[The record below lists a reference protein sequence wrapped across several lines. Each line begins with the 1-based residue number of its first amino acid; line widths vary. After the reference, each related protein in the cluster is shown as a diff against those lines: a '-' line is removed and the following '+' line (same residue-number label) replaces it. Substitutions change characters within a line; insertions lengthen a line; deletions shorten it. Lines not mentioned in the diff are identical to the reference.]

1 MTLADGPERI
11 VLPGKSME
19 DLIDEL
25 RKIKG
30 KGDGNLFAE
39 LADQFL
45 SRMPGWI
52 RQLESAARDNDSER
66 VRRQAHRLLG
76 LCQQIG
82 ADRMAAL
89 CVRLEQM
96 GDEEAD
102 EDLVSEVA
110 LLQREFEAAHRE
122 LDDRHLGD

>member
-1 MTLADGPERI
+1 MIE
-11 VLPGKSME
+11 
-19 DLIDEL
+19 EL

-30 KGDGNLFAE
+30 KGDGDLFTE

-52 RQLESAARDNDSER
+52 RQLETAARDHDSER

-76 LCQQIG
+76 LCRQIG
-82 ADRMAAL
+82 AERMAAL
-89 CVRLEQM
+89 CDRLEHM
-96 GDEEAD
+96 DEAESV
-102 EDLVSEVA
+102 ELMESEVA
-110 LLQREFEAAHRE
+110 LLQREFETVYRE